1 MKTISEACH
10 VYQASNVADNLIQ
23 LLKNRDPRQTYLLTD
38 KGSTQ
43 HCLGS
48 LTPLFEQ
55 GTLLKENHI
64 EIEDG
69 DESKDYTSALSI
81 WEFLSSHGAT
91 RKSLLICLGGGMP
104 CDLGGFCASTF
115 KRGIEFIN
123 IPTTLLSQV
132 DASLGGKTGMNLGSL
147 KNEIG
152 TFSKASH
159 VLISGLFLR
168 SLDKANLLSGFAE
181 MLKHSL
187 IHDASQLDEL
197 LALDFDNVN
206 YSHLEDLV
214 ARSIMIKDHFVTIDP
229 TERGMRKALNF
240 GHTFGHAIETWG
252 MRNNRPMLHGF
263 AVAYGM
269 VCELMLSRDVVGLDA
284 NKALTVGRKI
294 LALYGMPTSIDAPT
308 AELMELMHHDKKN
321 DGAQINFTLL
331 PEVGEVL
338 VNQTADEN
346 HLARILDEFR
356 NLCREVC

>member
-168 SLDKANLLSGFAE
+168 SLD
-181 MLKHSL
+181 
-187 IHDASQLDEL
+187 
-197 LALDFDNVN
+197 NVN
-206 YSHLEDLV
+206 YAHLEDLV

-321 DGAQINFTLL
+321 DGAQIHFTLL